1 MSKAFAQVEEEEA
14 EQKMNMGGS
23 RSLCSLL
30 YGDISGNLDFDIERL
45 LSLQSKGLRDRDRQ
59 RPDLEH
65 MRLDFPPCVPRL
77 EHLQYC
83 SCFFFCYQLHPSNT
97 YDRALGK
104 IED

>member
-1 MSKAFAQVEEEEA
+1 MSKASAQVEEEEA

-23 RSLCSLL
+23 RSLCSLSH
-30 YGDISGNLDFDIERL
+30 GDISGKFDFDIKRL
-45 LSLQSKGLRDRDRQ
+45 LSLHSKDLRDRDRR

-77 EHLQYC
+77 EHRQYC
-83 SCFFFCYQLHPSNT
+83 SCFFFGYQLHTSNI
-97 YDRALGK
+97 YDRALRK